1 MGSARLWSRSYYG
14 KADFRGVASFL
25 DEQEEPTDC
34 VLVVADNIALPLGY
48 YRRNSS
54 CQWVAKKVADL
65 PAEMRASILFC
76 VFSLS
81 EGYGPSIPAFVD
93 ELRRRGWRDLD
104 RADFRGVRVVTFS
117 R

>member
-1 MGSARLWSRSYYG
+1 M
-14 KADFRGVASFL
+14 ASFL
-25 DEQEEPTDC
+25 DEREKPTDC
-34 VLVVADNIALPLGY
+34 VLVVSWNIDLPLDY

-93 ELRRRGWRDLD
+93 ELRRRGWHDLD
-104 RADFRGVRVVTFS
+104 QADFKDVRVITFN